1 MGVNRGVYPLETM
14 KYLTSNDCLIDKRMK
29 YFETETIK
37 TNENIYNILKEIN
50 I

>member
-1 MGVNRGVYPLETM
+1 MGVFNPLETM